1 MGRAAKER
9 EKREKREKDAD
20 FQLSSEAI
28 KSLNQGLSES
38 GKPIWYVHLDDEKVV
53 VEPLRYI
60 VKADLWESEV
70 LVEGGRVMT
79 ADDPL
84 EDYVGDPWDALA
96 DHARAHGWKVRDKA
110 AQAGEPPK
118 LSKISDPMRVFDEG
132 ANIPMNQIQLKP
144 PRIGDLSGVSQ
155 HIVTASGIGANPT
168 TDLNWQ
174 TPLNDIEKKM
184 RTAAA
189 QQAEKDEEMKRL
201 VQEYAVRQA
210 QNGNIDAMNAAIF
223 PQPTSA
229 FTKEQERELGKYILR
244 EVISRLDA
252 LMPTIVAEVARYL
265 GMPGD
270 QARAK
275 FEERKRMEIER
286 RANNVDWGMFT
297 GRTSGPG
304 EPKERW

>member
-1 MGRAAKER
+1 MGRAAR
-9 EKREKREKDAD
+9 EKREKREKDVD
-20 FQLSSEAI
+20 FQLDEA
-28 KSLNQGLSES
+28 
-38 GKPIWYVHLDDEKVV
+38 KVV

-118 LSKISDPMRVFDEG
+118 LSKISDPMRVLDE
-132 ANIPMNQIQLKP
+132 AVVPMDQILKTPRIRDLSSVVQRKP
-144 PRIGDLSGVSQ
+144 PPGISQ
-155 HIVTASGIGANPT
+155 HIVTHANPP

-184 RTAAA
+184 STAAA
-189 QQAEKDEEMKRL
+189 QQAEKDAEMKRL

-223 PQPTSA
+223 PKPTSA

-275 FEERKRMEIER
+275 FEERKRVEIER
-286 RANNVDWGMFT
+286 RAINVDWGMFT